1 MNLMKQKQRV
11 MTKQNERKVMVK
23 NKLVGL
29 AALSLAAFSA
39 VTMAD
44 TTEIGS
50 KVNAAKKDIRIM
62 SSILE
67 TSLQEALGTRSSHV
81 KGSFLAGQGLYFEL
95 RSASHGPTVFR
106 GVNRHIVGEYPGNV
120 TFVEA
125 GEIPDVPV
133 PPVPTTPEL
142 AEKIKHA
149 EEVVE
154 AIVEMEFVTEDN
166 QLFIEMSRD
175 ELQDLEREM
184 QKVSALS
191 RTTRGVSE
199 KEQREI
205 REKQRELRK
214 KHYEFAKK
222 ANRVEREVRAVERKI
237 RDAEL
242 TRELGDEKSEKKI
255 IALQGALKD
264 LSVKLKDIHSEMAE
278 FKVEAA
284 EMAKQAKKKVKD
296 QQRDLLKSYVNVIS
310 EVTCSFGGG
319 LKSVAK
325 NEHITF
331 YVNGFADQYF
341 VFKQSDIQKCA
352 IGDINSKELLS
363 KAVTY
368 QF

>member
-1 MNLMKQKQRV
+1 MMSKK
-11 MTKQNERKVMVK
+11 NESKKMIK
-23 NKLVGL
+23 NKFIGLV
-29 AALSLAAFSA
+29 ALSLTATSTA
-39 VTMAD
+39 
-44 TTEIGS
+44 TTANTNEIES
-50 KVNAAKKDIRIM
+50 KVSAAKKDIRIM

-67 TSLQEALGTRSSHV
+67 TSLQEVLGSRSNHV

-95 RSASHGPTVFR
+95 RATNHAPAVFR
-106 GVNRHIVGEYPGNV
+106 SVNNHIIGEFSEVP
-120 TFVEA
+120 A
-125 GEIPDVPV
+125 PPIPPTPV
-133 PPVPTTPEL
+133 L

-149 EEVVE
+149 EEIVE

-175 ELQDLEREM
+175 ELQELEREM
-184 QKVSALS
+184 QKATVLS
-191 RTTRGVSE
+191 RTTRGMSE

-205 REKQRELRK
+205 REKQRDLRK
-214 KHYEFAKK
+214 KHHELATK

-242 TRELGDEKSEKKI
+242 TRELGDEKSEKRI
-255 IALQGALKD
+255 IALQGAMKD
-264 LSVKLKDIHSEMAE
+264 LSARLKVIHSEMAE

-284 EMAKQAKKKVKD
+284 QMAKQAKQKVKD
-296 QQRDLLKSYVNVIS
+296 QQRDLMKSYVNVIS

-325 NEHITF
+325 SEHITF

-352 IGDINSKELLS
+352 VGDMNSKELLS
-363 KAVTY
+363 KAITY
-368 QF
+368 KF

>member
-1 MNLMKQKQRV
+1 MKKS
-11 MTKQNERKVMVK
+11 
-23 NKLVGL
+23 KLVGL
-29 AALSLAAFSA
+29 IALSLSIFSA
-39 VTMAD
+39 ASAAKD
-44 TTEIGS
+44 NEIERQ
-50 KVNAAKKDIRIM
+50 VEAAKKDIRIM
-62 SSILE
+62 SSIIE
-67 TSLQEALGTRSSHV
+67 TSLQEALGTRASHV

-95 RSASHGPTVFR
+95 RTSNHGPAVFR
-106 GVNRHIVGEYPGNV
+106 GLNRHIVSEYPGNV
-120 TFVEA
+120 TFIEA
-125 GEIPDVPV
+125 ADMADVPV
-133 PPVPTTPEL
+133 PPIPSAPEL

-149 EEVVE
+149 EEIVE

-175 ELQDLEREM
+175 ELQELEREM
-184 QKVSALS
+184 QKATALS
-191 RTTRGVSE
+191 RTTKGMSE

-214 KHYEFAKK
+214 KHHELSKK
-222 ANRVEREVRAVERKI
+222 ANRVEREVRSVERKI

-255 IALQGALKD
+255 IALQDVMKE
-264 LSVKLKDIHSEMAE
+264 LSEKLKVIHSDMAE
-278 FKVEAA
+278 FKQDAA
-284 EMAKQAKKKVKD
+284 EMAKQAKQKVKD

-319 LKSVAK
+319 LKSVGK

-341 VFKQSDIQKCA
+341 VFKQGDIQKCA
-352 IGDINSKELLS
+352 TGDISSKELLS

-368 QF
+368 SF